1 MAVPTRSNYMAALHD
16 DAALQNIENS
26 GRGSTAMRNYLAI
39 QKPTIAVILLSTRA
53 ACCTMALALL
63 TLSWS
68 ASSDELV
75 PPYDSTKDTVF
86 DIIQKDDPSA
96 FVCLEYIG
104 RGDRQIWDKRVDGEP
119 VVNAFLFVA
128 RYNDGTKMEIAINP
142 EYETQEK
149 AKEEALRFAGPLG
162 QLPTLLRAGIHR
174 FSVHMGD
181 QAFHAGTG
189 QVIVY
194 SGTAD
199 DRAGYDHLE
208 ESLFHESVH
217 ASLDEDHRLSD
228 GWKKAQLSDG
238 RFLTAYAEESPE
250 REDLAETALFAFAIL
265 QHPDRF
271 PPSDTDD
278 TLRAVPN
285 RIEYMK
291 RFFPPGQ
298 PIFYSVGDPQVCG

>member
-1 MAVPTRSNYMAALHD
+1 
-16 DAALQNIENS
+16 
-26 GRGSTAMRNYLAI
+26 MRNYLAL
-39 QKPTIAVILLSTRA
+39 QKPTITVILLSTRA
-53 ACCTMALALL
+53 ACCAMVLALL
-63 TLSWS
+63 TLPWS

-86 DIIQKDDPSA
+86 DIIQKDDPST

-119 VVNAFLFVA
+119 IVNAFLFVA
-128 RYNDGTKMEIAINP
+128 RYNDGTKVEIAINP

-174 FSVHMGD
+174 FSVHMGE

-189 QVIVY
+189 QVSSIQVLPT
-194 SGTAD
+194 TA
-199 DRAGYDHLE
+199 RATTILRSCY
-208 ESLFHESVH
+208 FHESVH

-228 GWKKAQLSDG
+228 AWKKAQLSDG

-291 RFFPPGQ
+291 RFFPPGK
-298 PIFYSVGDPQVCG
+298 PIFYNVGDPQVCG